1 MALPPQNATP
11 RLERMQREVDR
22 LGGQLFEFPHLQPS
36 DYQLFGAYI
45 QMYNFIDMNLRR
57 CVEAFHQGNVLPGD
71 VRWQRLREAELVGVV
86 IRVVRTMDPALEPM
100 EETISRLNEI
110 EFRRSFRNMMGHF
123 AARRYPNEEAIV
135 FFSNDHRDSMRIH
148 DRPLEPTM
156 LLNSLVEVPV
166 LRELMTHVAQ
176 YERWIALKTHEWYR
190 RYAPHL

>member
-11 RLERMQREVDR
+11 RLEIMQREVER
-22 LGGQLFEFPHLQPS
+22 LAGQLFEFPELQPG

-57 CVEAFHQGNVLPGD
+57 CVEAFHLGNVLSVD
-71 VRWQRLREAELVGVV
+71 VRWQRLREAELVGV
-86 IRVVRTMDPALEPM
+86 IIGAVRTMDPDIEPVD
-100 EETISRLNEI
+100 ETIGRLTEI

-148 DRPLEPTM
+148 NRPLGPTM

-166 LRELMTHVAQ
+166 LRDLMAHVAQ

-190 RYAPHL
+190 RYTPHL